1 MRSSGAQS
9 EPTPLVDDELLAVLR
24 GAEAEQLDEESSPL
38 DPQTAERTI
47 LYLQI
52 FSIEQPEQPLPADVQ
67 IEITGEGLS
76 EPRRLVTDAE
86 GEVLL
91 EDCGPGLYTVRLGER
106 QARVH
111 TLSDAD
117 LGSDATA
124 YRVLI

>member
-1 MRSSGAQS
+1 MRSSGDQS
-9 EPTPLVDDELLAVLR
+9 ESVPEVDDELLAALR

-38 DPQTAERTI
+38 DPQTAERTL

-52 FSIEQPEQPLPADVQ
+52 FSVDQPEQPLPAGVEV
-67 IEITGEGLS
+67 EISGEGLP
-76 EPRRLVTDAE
+76 EPRHLVTDLA
-86 GEVLL
+86 GEVLI

-111 TLSDAD
+111 SLTDAD